1 MNIYTHVLIM
11 KWAVQYKLLR
21 ITSGERV
28 YIYLPGC
35 TCMQG
40 KGQGKE
46 LSLLCCKI
54 LFLSVVMTVVLG
66 Q

>member
-1 MNIYTHVLIM
+1 MV
-11 KWAVQYKLLR
+11 KR
-21 ITSGERV
+21 

-35 TCMQG
+35 SMQR

-46 LSLLCCKI
+46 VMYCLYYVCEMQ
-54 LFLSVVMTVVLG
+54 FLSVVMTVVLG

>member
-1 MNIYTHVLIM
+1 
-11 KWAVQYKLLR
+11 
-21 ITSGERV
+21 
-28 YIYLPGC
+28 
-35 TCMQG
+35 MQG

-46 LSLLCCKI
+46 VLYCLYYVCEM